1 MNQSKR
7 ILPTPLEDAT
17 NSMLLAI
24 AFLEKARKQYNVDDV
39 IFRIEGLMQVKAE
52 KTLAALNQKVE
63 LLTAL
68 SRIVGINIQK
78 GNSNVLRSKNTQ

>member
-1 MNQSKR
+1 
-7 ILPTPLEDAT
+7 
-17 NSMLLAI
+17 MLLAI